1 MTIESRS
8 SKARAA
14 GPRAHSAGAGRSA
27 PEQARTTTARK
38 TYLGTY
44 SYWFYAPAGLI
55 YLVIFLV
62 PTVMAF
68 YFAFTRWD
76 LFSATW
82 IGLDNF
88 RQFFAEQQLVSS
100 LWHTLFYAVFT
111 SGSKVVLGMLL
122 AVVLTSSLRLRGLL
136 RSLVFFPVLVS
147 TVAVGI
153 TFASLMA
160 PDFGLINVVLGW
172 FGISGPDWV
181 GDPSTA
187 LLAVAIVDV
196 WKGVGLATVIYIAG
210 IMSIPRDYYEAV
222 AVDGG
227 NAWWKFWHITMPLA
241 RPATFT
247 VILLSFIGG
256 LRSFDLI
263 WTMTKGGP
271 GFASDTIASVI
282 YKQYQAGFYGLATA
296 GNVVLFLL
304 VAIIVF
310 PLARFLN
317 SREVDL

>member
-1 MTIESRS
+1 MESGS
-8 SKARAA
+8 S
-14 GPRAHSAGAGRSA
+14 
-27 PEQARTTTARK
+27 QARTAGSRGNAGPGGSAPAPVRIATARK
-38 TYLGTY
+38 TYLKTY
-44 SYWFYAPAGLI
+44 SYWFYAPAGLV

-62 PTVMAF
+62 PTVMSF

-76 LFSATW
+76 LFTSDW
-82 IGLDNF
+82 IGFDNF
-88 RQFFAEQQLVSS
+88 TQFFSEQQLRSS
-100 LWHTLFYAVFT
+100 LVNTLFYAVFT
-111 SGSKVVLGMLL
+111 SGAKVVLGMLF
-122 AVVLTSSLRLRGLL
+122 AVVLTSNMKIRGLL

-153 TFASLMA
+153 TFEVLFQ
-160 PDFGLINVVLGW
+160 PDFGLINTVLSW
-172 FGISGPDWV
+172 VGISGPDWL

-187 LLAVAIVDV
+187 LASVAVVDV

-210 IMSIPRDYYEAV
+210 IMSIPRDYYEA
-222 AVDGG
+222 ADCDGG
-227 NAWWKFWHITMPLA
+227 GAWTKFWHITLPLA

-263 WTMTKGGP
+263 WTMTGGGP

-304 VAIIVF
+304 VAAIVF
-310 PLARFLN
+310 PLAYFLN
-317 SREVDL
+317 RKEVDL